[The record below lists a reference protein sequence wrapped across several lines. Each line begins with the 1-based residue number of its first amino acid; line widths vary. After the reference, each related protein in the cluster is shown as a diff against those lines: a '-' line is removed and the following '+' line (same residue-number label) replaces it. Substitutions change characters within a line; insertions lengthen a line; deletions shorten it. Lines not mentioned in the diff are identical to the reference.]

1 MKWICK
7 RLAALLLSCAV
18 LTVSVL
24 GRCQPVHAAA
34 IVGPTT
40 SAGVAAGETL
50 KFIYSALMSM
60 GVTLNLKELFGKRY
74 DPDNWDWGDVLDDP
88 ATQGQID
95 DLDKKIGEW
104 YDNAVKD
111 WYVNHGGQIT
121 PSPEPTK
128 TPDGS
133 LPTPVTPAPTGIPPD
148 IGEKIDSWRELK
160 EKALQKKVL
169 TMTAVAGACLKEAVT
184 NWWDNIMDTET
195 ELPTGEKNKYSYSD
209 CIGYYEIQAVNRLTP
224 TSVYKVKEWAYVLP
238 DNPIPYLKATKT
250 TSDSGTIHIFLKPS
264 DEVKIGTY
272 TEYRVEDSKN
282 PDSPYISKYSSTED
296 TGIGGFPN
304 AKDWLDI
311 RESYHLYVPVRS
323 GTQTIEPETK
333 PLAKPVLL
341 VNPNLKK
348 ALDENKKSPDLPM
361 PISITLPNLDEIKD
375 LVGNADKADD
385 KDKPTIVQ
393 TFINNHTYIEPEP
406 TQTPKPDPDST
417 GSPSTKPDS
426 SGSPSTKP
434 SVTPAVPGDGNVKP
448 KPTTAPGTDTGGGGT
463 GTDPDAP
470 DSSDVNVDDYK
481 TDLRLVFPFCI
492 PFDLIHL
499 LETLDAE
506 PEAPRFEIP
515 VDIEVDDPFPRGRSS
530 GKMIDYE
537 TTMVVD
543 MADYE
548 EPIKV
553 IRLFE
558 IIFFIIG
565 LMMITRQHMIKG

>member
-34 IVGPTT
+34 IVGPAT

-50 KFIYSALMSM
+50 EFIYSALMSM
-60 GVTLNLKELFGKRY
+60 GITLNLKELFGKRY
-74 DPDNWDWGDVLDDP
+74 DPDSWDWGDVLDDP

-95 DLDKKIGEW
+95 DLDEKIGEW

-133 LPTPVTPAPTGIPPD
+133 LPAPVTPVPTGIPPD

-195 ELPTGEKNKYSYSD
+195 ELPTVEENKYSYGS
-209 CIGYYEIQAVNRLTP
+209 CIGYYEINAIQKASPNSTYHVKMWVYSSDTPISYVNLTIDK
-224 TSVYKVKEWAYVLP
+224 T
-238 DNPIPYLKATKT
+238 ATNTMHVFTVPK
-250 TSDSGTIHIFLKPS
+250 GG
-264 DEVKIGTY
+264 EVKV
-272 TEYRVEDSKN
+272 YRDWRIRYRDGRPDYIEKTSYEEHNFISPLSLGSFRNVVEN
-282 PDSPYISKYSSTED
+282 
-296 TGIGGFPN
+296 
-304 AKDWLDI
+304 
-311 RESYHLYVPVRS
+311 YHFYVPIKQ
-323 GTQTIEPETK
+323 GDETIPAEKK

-348 ALDENKKSPDLPM
+348 ALDGNKKSPDLPM
-361 PISITLPNLDEIKD
+361 PISITLPNLDEIRD

-385 KDKPTIVQ
+385 ENKPTIVQ

-426 SGSPSTKP
+426 SGSPETKP
-434 SVTPAVPGDGNVKP
+434 SVTPAVPGDVDVKP

-537 TTMVVD
+537 TTIVID
-543 MADYE
+543 MSDYE

-558 IIFFIIG
+558 IIFFIVG